1 MPGVNWQAQ
10 KISRSRYRD
19 AKLVKLT
26 PTEAKKLRTTG
37 TPVEQLNADKVDALL
52 AELQADNWQPNLH
65 RNQPVKLSAEGQ
77 LLNGNHRTEAISRY
91 GKTVEV
97 WIWRNPSG
105 HNQP

>member
-1 MPGVNWQAQ
+1 MR
-10 KISRSRYRD
+10 RSRYRD

-26 PTEAKKLRTTG
+26 PTEAKKLRATG
-37 TPVEQLNADKVDALL
+37 TPVEQLNAGKVDSLL
-52 AELQADNWQPNLH
+52 AAMKADNWEPALH

-97 WIWRNPSG
+97 WMWRNPDG
-105 HNQP
+105 TNNP

>member
-26 PTEAKKLRTTG
+26 PTEAKKLRATG
-37 TPVEQLNADKVDALL
+37 VPVEQLNAAKVDALL
-52 AELQADNWQPNLH
+52 AELKADNWQPNLH

-77 LLNGNHRTEAISRY
+77 LLNGNHRTEAIARY

-105 HNQP
+105 DNQP